1 MTVWTGTPDRELDQA
16 QRIAADLLAENL
28 FLREQMHA
36 ALAVVEWQVDETCY
50 SPEVMEYVQDEPC
63 ARCTLRELL
72 NVPDTLAADTAEAR
86 STQPN
91 GEAA

>member
-1 MTVWTGTPDRELDQA
+1 MNQA

-28 FLREQMHA
+28 FLREQMRA

-50 SPEVMEYVQDEPC
+50 SPEAMEYVQDEPC

-72 NVPDTLAADTAEAR
+72 NIPDTLAMDATTAR
-86 STQPN
+86 S
-91 GEAA
+91 GSSSGAAA